1 MGYIVDT
8 CLIWSGNQISASS
21 SCRRDYCKRWFSI
34 KSRWYFSDWWSQR
47 SGNTLH
53 FRTNMHRCTWNIETG
68 SFTNANISVN
78 IFNLTAFLSACFRS
92 ICWCRY
98 SSGLTKMAFW
108 ALYQNTPYTRLPSYF
123 MVERWYSTSTVEK
136 IVKQHLQI
144 AVKVACLKCS
154 SPNFSS
160 DSLIFQF

>member
-1 MGYIVDT
+1 MGYLVDT
-8 CLIWSGNQISASS
+8 CLIWSGNQMPASS

-34 KSRWYFSDWWSQR
+34 KSRWYFSDRWSWR

-53 FRTNMHRCTWNIETG
+53 FRTNMHRCTWNWVLYKYKHQCGYLQLDREP
-68 SFTNANISVN
+68 FY
-78 IFNLTAFLSACFRS
+78 LFRS

-108 ALYQNTPYTRLPSYF
+108 ALYQNTPYTPLPSYF

-160 DSLIFQF
+160 DSFVFQF